1 MTKFINKIIFTL
13 VFFTLLTGCFSGMG
27 HVLAAEDASQ
37 AALEQEL
44 QDIQNQ
50 IDEYTKELSKTQS
63 EKASLTAKIKQLQTK
78 QQSLSL
84 QIKQTAIK
92 VNAISKQISSTESG
106 IKNNELKQLV
116 VKKEIANVLKSLNI
130 ANQNLILSLL
140 AADGLSSG
148 YNKIQEYLDLTADL
162 NALLKQSRSLTTDL
176 IKKQEVLEEQKGESD
191 NLLKISLIQKD
202 SLTETLSEHNE
213 LLAETKGQ
221 ESNYQSI
228 INDKKKRAA
237 EIRNRIYELF
247 NTTKQIDFGQAVDI
261 AKWAGELTGVR
272 PALLLAILTQ
282 ESNLGK
288 NVGTCNRAGDP
299 PEKSWKVVMKP
310 TRDHEPFKQI
320 IDELGMDIDTTPI
333 SCPMRDK
340 NGKQVGWGGALGPAQ
355 FIPSTWMGYRSKL
368 LKLTGKDTA
377 NPWDIRD
384 AFLISAIKLKND
396 GANGT
401 DDGDWKA
408 ALKYFAGSVNLK
420 YRFYADNVMATAKKY
435 QADIDDL

>member
-1 MTKFINKIIFTL
+1 MLLGGINY
-13 VFFTLLTGCFSGMG
+13 
-27 HVLAAEDASQ
+27 AQADDSQ

-44 QDIQNQ
+44 KDIQEQ
-50 IDEYTKELSKTQS
+50 IDQYTLELSKTQT

-78 QQSLSL
+78 QQALGL
-84 QIKQTAIK
+84 QIKQTALK
-92 VNAISKQISSTESG
+92 VTAISKQISSTESG
-106 IKNNELKQLV
+106 IKNNNLKQLV
-116 VKKEIANVLKSLNI
+116 VKKEISNVLVTMNA
-130 ANQNLILSLL
+130 ANQNLIFALL
-140 AADGLSSG
+140 ASDGLSSV
-148 YNKIQEYLDLTADL
+148 YNQMQEYLNLTSDL
-162 NALLKQSRSLTTDL
+162 NALLKQSRLLTGDL
-176 IKKQEVLEEQKGESD
+176 IKKQETLEVQKDESD
-191 NLLKISLIQKD
+191 NLLKISTIQKNT
-202 SLTETLSEHNE
+202 LAETLSEQNE
-213 LLAETKGQ
+213 LLATTKGQ
-221 ESNYQSI
+221 ESSYQSI

-237 EIRNRIYELF
+237 EIRGRIYELF
-247 NTTKQIDFGQAVDI
+247 DTTKQIDFGQAVDI
-261 AKWAGELTGVR
+261 AKWASDLTGVR

-299 PEKSWKVVMKP
+299 EEKSWKVVMKP
-310 TRDHEPFKQI
+310 TRDHEPFKKI
-320 IDELGMDIDTTPI
+320 IEELGMDIDTSPI

-340 NGKQVGWGGALGPAQ
+340 NGKQIGWGGALGPAQ

-368 LKLTGKDTA
+368 LALSGKATA

-401 DDGDWKA
+401 DDADWKA